1 MFVTTR
7 RCRRSTSSVL
17 GSIKLV
23 LLGTSPGSLTNS
35 NSGMGNW
42 PSMARTSFSKFE
54 PGIKRRMWRTRCRC
68 WSARIIPSFIL
79 WCDAVIF
86 IDIIENHGNAG
97 RIWEHVCYMP
107 AICINMPNVK
117 IGRRVGA
124 ENKVSPSSTNL
135 RERVLAAFVVA
146 RISLVQ
152 ELVID
157 IVYTRRSRLRVEAKE
172 IKYVE
177 ERIVIKDM
185 NRRSMMRSIA
195 RKPAIDHSHDNE
207 QSKRER
213 T

>member
-1 MFVTTR
+1 
-7 RCRRSTSSVL
+7 
-17 GSIKLV
+17 
-23 LLGTSPGSLTNS
+23 
-35 NSGMGNW
+35 
-42 PSMARTSFSKFE
+42 
-54 PGIKRRMWRTRCRC
+54 
-68 WSARIIPSFIL
+68 
-79 WCDAVIF
+79 
-86 IDIIENHGNAG
+86 
-97 RIWEHVCYMP
+97 
-107 AICINMPNVK
+107 MPNVK